1 MQAGIINL
9 YKEKG
14 YTSSDAV
21 AKLRGILHY
30 RKIGHTGTLDPDAEG
45 VLPLCIGSATKVCEL
60 LTAETKE
67 YEAVMQLGLET
78 DTQDKGGMVLAR
90 REACCSAEDVERAAA
105 SFVGGY
111 DQIPPMYSAKKIN
124 GKKLYEYARDG
135 IQVERKPV
143 HVQIDE
149 IILEEISLPYVKISV
164 RCSRGTY
171 IRTLCHDIGRVLG
184 TGACM
189 CSLIRTRVGR
199 FTAADAVTFDRIR
212 EAAADGKIGEILT
225 PVDHLFAMYPKLSS
239 HAQAD
244 LYLYNGNW
252 LESGNLEGNTP
263 ETRAAHA
270 CRVYDSKGV
279 FLALYRFDK
288 DKEIY
293 RPVKMFPAD
302 STGP

>member
-60 LTAETKE
+60 LTAEEKE
-67 YEAVMQLGLET
+67 YAAVMQLGLVT
-78 DTQDKGGMVLAR
+78 DTQDAGGTVLIR
-90 REACCSAEDVERAAA
+90 REVSCSEEEVAAA
-105 SFVGGY
+105 ARSFVGGY
-111 DQIPPMYSAKKIN
+111 DQLPPMYSAKKIN

-135 IQVERKPV
+135 VQIERKPV
-143 HVQIDE
+143 HVIIRE
-149 IILEEISLPYVKISV
+149 IVLEDISLPFVSLRV

-171 IRTLCHDIGRVLG
+171 IRTLCHDIGEKLG

-189 CSLIRTRVGR
+189 TKLVRTQVGR
-199 FTAADAVTFDRIR
+199 FTADEAVTFDEIR
-212 EAAADGKIGEILT
+212 EAAGAGEIGRILT
-225 PVDHLFAMYPKLSS
+225 PVDHLFLS
-239 HAQAD
+239 HPGLAACEEAD

-252 LESGNLEGNTP
+252 LGP
-263 ETRAAHA
+263 EHLHA
-270 CRVYDSKGV
+270 TSAGTDETAYRVYDSKGI
-279 FLALYRFDK
+279 FQALYRYDAGK
-288 DKEIY
+288 KLY
-293 RPVKMFPAD
+293 RPLKMFPAD
-302 STGP
+302 RN